1 VSKVSD
7 VDEAIDAIHDYIES
21 LEQQVEELQARILAN
36 SSESL
41 STIMSMQ
48 AEMEPDMIYKHQCG
62 HCQRFSPLP
71 FLIPD
76 YVFTIYEAKNR

>member
-1 VSKVSD
+1 MSEVPE
-7 VDEAIDAIHDYIES
+7 VDEAIDAIHDYIET
-21 LEQQVEELQARILAN
+21 LEQKVADLEARILAN

-48 AEMEPDMIYKHQCG
+48 AEMVPDMIYKHQCG

-76 YVFTIYEAKNR
+76 YVFTLYENREK